1 MLFFAFET
9 LVFIIM
15 VGESLGCER
24 KTPPNQL
31 GSHHK
36 NKNKDNRGKRE
47 VNFFTNNISFVG
59 SVLFSTFQ
67 GIDIPKFAYVFIG
80 W

>member
-1 MLFFAFET
+1 MLFIAIHT

-15 VGESLGCER
+15 VGESLGCKN
-24 KTPPNQL
+24 KTPPNKL

-47 VNFFTNNISFVG
+47 VNFFSRIIYLLL
-59 SVLFSTFQ
+59 VLFSTFQ